1 MTGKDLLNIL
11 ENKILV
17 FDGATGTSL
26 QNQNLT
32 AADFGGEKYA
42 GCNEYLNIVK
52 PEATEN
58 VHRGFLDVGADI
70 VETNSFGGA
79 SIVLAEY
86 GLAEKSYEINKR
98 GAEIAR
104 KIADEYSVKGHK
116 RYVAGSMGP
125 TTKLPSLGHI
135 EFDIMRDSYKV
146 QVKGLFDGGVDLLIV
161 ETCQD
166 LLQTK
171 SALAAIQEFCEETNT
186 DIAVIVSITIET
198 MGTMLMGTEISAALT
213 AIEPYDIVTVFG
225 MNCATGPKEME
236 ENVRYLCENSPKP
249 VFIMPNAGLPEN
261 VNGQACYHLTPDEI
275 EFWMK
280 RFVNEFRVSIIGG
293 CCGTTPEHV
302 ARLVKIARLA
312 RRESERTSEAK
323 PRKREHNYTPS
334 VASIYS
340 SVALHLD
347 PPPVIV
353 GERCNANGSK
363 KFKEL
368 LLAEDYDAMVQLAKE
383 QMKEGAHIL
392 DLCVAYVGRDEV
404 RDMIEVMKRFNTQ
417 VALPLMIDSTEYKV
431 IEEALKRYAGKAI
444 VNSINLEDGEERIR
458 HVLPLCKK
466 YGAAV
471 VALTI
476 DETGM
481 AKTRE
486 KKFEVAKRIHDI
498 AIQKYKMR
506 EEDLIFDTLT
516 FTLGS
521 GDEEFRRAGIETIE
535 AIRMIKKEFP
545 RAYTLLG
552 VSNASFGLN
561 VHARHVLN
569 SVFLH
574 YAIEAGLDLS
584 IVNAQKIM
592 PLYKIDERGREI
604 CRQLIFDERKFE
616 TVEA

>member
-236 ENVRYLCENSPKP
+236 ENVRVPLREFPK
-249 VFIMPNAGLPEN
+249 
-261 VNGQACYHLTPDEI
+261 ACLHHAE
-275 EFWMK
+275 
-280 RFVNEFRVSIIGG
+280 R
-293 CCGTTPEHV
+293 
-302 ARLVKIARLA
+302 
-312 RRESERTSEAK
+312 RTS
-323 PRKREHNYTPS
+323 RERQRTS
-334 VASIYS
+334 LLS
-340 SVALHLD
+340 S
-347 PPPVIV
+347 
-353 GERCNANGSK
+353 
-363 KFKEL
+363 
-368 LLAEDYDAMVQLAKE
+368 DA
-383 QMKEGAHIL
+383 
-392 DLCVAYVGRDEV
+392 GRD
-404 RDMIEVMKRFNTQ
+404 
-417 VALPLMIDSTEYKV
+417 
-431 IEEALKRYAGKAI
+431 
-444 VNSINLEDGEERIR
+444 
-458 HVLPLCKK
+458 
-466 YGAAV
+466 
-471 VALTI
+471 
-476 DETGM
+476 
-481 AKTRE
+481 
-486 KKFEVAKRIHDI
+486 
-498 AIQKYKMR
+498 
-506 EEDLIFDTLT
+506 
-516 FTLGS
+516 
-521 GDEEFRRAGIETIE
+521 
-535 AIRMIKKEFP
+535 
-545 RAYTLLG
+545 
-552 VSNASFGLN
+552 
-561 VHARHVLN
+561 
-569 SVFLH
+569 
-574 YAIEAGLDLS
+574 
-584 IVNAQKIM
+584 
-592 PLYKIDERGREI
+592 
-604 CRQLIFDERKFE
+604 
-616 TVEA
+616 